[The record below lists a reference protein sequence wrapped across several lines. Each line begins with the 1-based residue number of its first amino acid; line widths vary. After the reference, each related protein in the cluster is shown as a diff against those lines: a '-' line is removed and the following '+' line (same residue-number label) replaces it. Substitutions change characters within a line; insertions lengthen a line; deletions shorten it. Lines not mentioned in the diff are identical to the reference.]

1 MKQALEGEY
10 PKLLKLQNEV
20 INRLNQLQPGFSD
33 IEMDNVNEDL
43 NHSEEIIEKQK
54 LDLLRVF
61 EDIKK
66 KFRFLSGQMYN

>member
-54 LDLLRVF
+54 
-61 EDIKK
+61 
-66 KFRFLSGQMYN
+66 